1 MVFCQQKVKLFINKD
16 MKNLI
21 NKNSYYE
28 GLLQDFFASSDG
40 CFCLFMTFFYQ
51 YNQIVEY
58 KSEFEPLFLM
68 MYQAELQNSEII
80 SQLIIEMGGD
90 AKYYS
95 HSKNFLSCHSVD
107 CVKGVMQ
114 IFLDDIEKLE
124 ISIIQ
129 NKSLI
134 NKIDD
139 PKIKEKLHTVLKN
152 KQKCL
157 KNLRE
162 NHLKNCLIKK

>member
-1 MVFCQQKVKLFINKD
+1 
-16 MKNLI
+16 MKNMI

-28 GLLQDFFASSDG
+28 GLLQDFFAASDG

-51 YNQIVEY
+51 YNQIVAFRE
-58 KSEFEPLFLM
+58 EFAELFQT
-68 MYQAELQNSEII
+68 MYQIELENSKIL
-80 SQLIIEMGGD
+80 SSVIIEMGGD
-90 AKYYS
+90 AKFYS

-107 CVKGVMQ
+107 YVKSLKQ

-129 NKSLI
+129 NKGLI
-134 NKIDD
+134 SKIENY
-139 PKIKEKLHTVLKN
+139 KIREKLHTVLEN

-157 KNLRE
+157 KKLRE
-162 NHLKNCLIKK
+162 IHLKNCLIKK